1 MRPDVNVKATA
12 RLKVENL
19 SFSYPGQEV
28 FSNLSLDL
36 SFESLLLMGPS
47 GGGKSTLMRLLCG
60 LELPQAGSIQWG
72 GELLPKDEEE
82 LRKFRSK
89 TGVVF
94 QSFNLFPHLSA
105 LENICLPL
113 VKVHGLNVDEAK
125 QRAMEALRS
134 FSLQDHADKMPAK
147 LSGGQ
152 KQRVAILRATITR
165 PQLLFL
171 DEPTSALD
179 PYMTLEVFKMI
190 ADMER
195 AHPCP
200 VILVTHHVSFAQK
213 MQGQVLILSD
223 GQVKHQGKVSTLL
236 AGTEEDVFARIVT

>member
-1 MRPDVNVKATA
+1 MNSSVK
-12 RLKVENL
+12 LKIENL

-28 FSNLSLDL
+28 FKNLSLDL
-36 SFESLLLMGPS
+36 NFESLLLMGPS

-60 LELPQAGSIQWG
+60 LELPQLGSICWA
-72 GELLPKDEEE
+72 GEKLPQEEE
-82 LRKFRSK
+82 ALRKFRSK

-94 QSFNLFPHLSA
+94 QSFNLFPHLTA

-113 VKVHGLNVDEAK
+113 LKVHGVNKDEAK
-125 QRAMEALRS
+125 QRAIEALKS
-134 FSLQDHADKMPAK
+134 FSLHHHADKMPSK

-152 KQRVAILRATITR
+152 KQRVAILRAMITR

-171 DEPTSALD
+171 DEPTSSLD

-213 MQGQVLILSD
+213 MQGQVLILAD
-223 GQVKHQGKVSTLL
+223 GQIKHQGNVSSLL
-236 AGTEEDVFARIVT
+236 AGTEEEVFARIVT

>member
-1 MRPDVNVKATA
+1 MKSNLKAQA
-12 RLKVENL
+12 RLKLENL

-28 FSNLSLDL
+28 FRNLSLEIN
-36 SFESLLLMGPS
+36 FESLLLMGPS

-60 LELPQAGSIQWG
+60 LELPQGGGIQWG
-72 GELLPKDEEE
+72 TEFLSRDENK
-82 LRKFRSK
+82 LRNFRRK

-105 LENICLPL
+105 MENICLPL
-113 VKVHGLNVDEAK
+113 VKVHGVSLDEAK
-125 QRAMEALRS
+125 QRASEALRS
-134 FSLQDHADKMPAK
+134 FSMQDHADKMPAK

-152 KQRVAILRATITR
+152 KQRVAILRAMITR
-165 PQLLFL
+165 PELLFL
-171 DEPTSALD
+171 DEPTSSLD

-223 GQVKHQGKVSTLL
+223 GQIKHQGEVSTLL
-236 AGTEEDVFARIVT
+236 AGTEEEVFARIVT

>member
-1 MRPDVNVKATA
+1 MSSSKIK
-12 RLKVENL
+12 LKIDSL
-19 SFSYPGQEV
+19 SFSYPGHEV
-28 FSNLSLDL
+28 FQDFSLDIE
-36 SFESLLLMGPS
+36 FESLLLMGPS

-60 LELPQAGSIQWG
+60 LELPESGTIAWDT
-72 GELLPKDEEE
+72 EVLAHDEKG
-82 LRKFRSK
+82 LRAFRKK

-113 VKVHGLNVDEAK
+113 VKVHAVSQSEAEE
-125 QRAMEALRS
+125 RAMEALKS
-134 FSLQDHADKMPAK
+134 FSLEDHALKMPAK

-152 KQRVAILRATITR
+152 KQRVAILRAMITR
-165 PQLLFL
+165 PKLLFL

-179 PYMTLEVFKMI
+179 PYMTHEVFKMI
-190 ADMER
+190 ADVER

-213 MQGQVLILSD
+213 CTA
-223 GQVKHQGKVSTLL
+223 KHL
-236 AGTEEDVFARIVT
+236 F